1 MDKFLMKT
9 NRTGQ
14 VGYSE
19 NEIAVLLRENPE
31 LDVSKIICIDPR
43 QYNSAISALYLN
55 LNPLETWNEIPE
67 IEAATIHAQMQNNW
81 QMPEEYK
88 QLDIAKHLLSLCNG
102 EEELQRIGH
111 ELLLYQNHGLLD
123 LLRYL
128 KYLVDIL
135 TANNIVMGVGRGS
148 SVSSFAL
155 YKLGVHQIN
164 SLMYD
169 LNVEEFLR

>member
-1 MDKFLMKT
+1 MKR
-9 NRTGQ
+9 NRIGQ

-19 NEIAVLLRENPE
+19 NEIAVLLREQPT
-31 LDVSKIICIDPR
+31 LDLNKLVCTDPK

-55 LNPLETWNEIPE
+55 LDALETWQEIPE
-67 IEAATIHAQMQNNW
+67 IEAASIHAQMQNNW
-81 QMPEEYK
+81 QMPDEYK
-88 QLDIAKHLLSLCNG
+88 QLDIAKYLLSLCNS

-128 KYLVDIL
+128 KYLVDII

-169 LNVEEFLR
+169 LPVEEFLR